1 MSGLNS
7 LVRSACISSM
17 AFAADRPETSH
28 APLGWPYL
36 AIGTVTAF
44 LPGILL
50 PVQKSHPSHS

>member
-17 AFAADRPETSH
+17 AFAADRPKTSQ

-36 AIGTVTAF
+36 AIRTLTAF
-44 LPGILL
+44 LPGILSL
-50 PVQKSHPSHS
+50 VHQLHRSHS